1 MHISWISHLRYSQ
14 FSGVQAKCDPAAPQA
29 LIYSSQLPNRSP
41 NPDPALATF
50 TFCVTIMLSFL
61 QFPSV
66 PESSYPHAFNNCY
79 DDNYNGDSF
88 VLDPINLLGS

>member
-1 MHISWISHLRYSQ
+1 MHISWISHLRYSP
-14 FSGVQAKCDPAAPQA
+14 SGVQAAVIQPLPRA
-29 LIYSSQLPNRSP
+29 LTLPSFLTAP

-61 QFPSV
+61 QSSSV